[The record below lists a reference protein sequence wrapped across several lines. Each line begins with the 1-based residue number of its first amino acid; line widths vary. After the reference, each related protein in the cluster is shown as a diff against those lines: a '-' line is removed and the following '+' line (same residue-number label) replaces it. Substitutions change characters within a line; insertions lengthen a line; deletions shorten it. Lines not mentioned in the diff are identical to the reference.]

1 MLQYRWFAMPV
12 IALALVTAACSDDDN
27 PVAPPT
33 ADTFTA
39 TLTGANERP
48 TPNSS
53 TGQATASFTI
63 SADDNTLSWSLT
75 NMTGTNNVF
84 ASHIHVGGTE
94 CGCPVAFG
102 LFSGPKANNP
112 SIVGSVTRAAFT
124 SQSALGISFDALLSL
139 MRSEDTYINV
149 HSDDGI
155 PPSNTGPG
163 DFPGGEIRGHIR
175 LVP

>member
-33 ADTFTA
+33 ADNFTA
-39 TLTGANERP
+39 ALTGAKERP

-63 SADDNTLSWSLT
+63 SADDNTLTWSLT

-84 ASHIHVGGTE
+84 SSHIHVGGTE
-94 CGCPVAFG
+94 VAGPVAFG

-112 SIVGSVTRAAFT
+112 SITGSVTRAAFPPE
-124 SQSALGISFDALLSL
+124 SALGITFDALLSL
-139 MRSEDTYINV
+139 MRSGDTYINV
-149 HSDDGI
+149 HTDDGL
-155 PPSNTGPG
+155 PPGNTGPG
-163 DFPGGEIRGHIR
+163 DFPGGEIRGQIT